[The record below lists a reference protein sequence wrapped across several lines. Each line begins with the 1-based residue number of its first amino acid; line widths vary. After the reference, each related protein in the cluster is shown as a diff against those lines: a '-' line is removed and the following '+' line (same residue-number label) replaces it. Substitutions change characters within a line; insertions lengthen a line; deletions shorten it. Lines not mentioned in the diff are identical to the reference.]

1 MPLIPQM
8 LSNYPI
14 SRYFKF
20 LFLWVVAVGLGT
32 TLYGQTLEVP
42 ADVQVSLLLKATTYD
57 RAFASK
63 LKKNE
68 VLHVGICYQEKNRVS
83 VKEMEDLKIALSKP
97 INGFKIHVTPIAI
110 NEHEDFARLH
120 EWEGLSVMY
129 ITSMRALDLA
139 GLLTQAHKHKVL
151 TVSTDPHLA
160 AKGVSMS
167 FELVGSR
174 PKFVIN
180 RNGATSEGCDFSSQ
194 LLKLATIY

>member
-1 MPLIPQM
+1 M

-32 TLYGQTLEVP
+32 ALYGQTLEVP
-42 ADVQVSLLLKATTYD
+42 ADVQVSLFLKATTYD

-68 VLHVGICYQEKNRVS
+68 VLQIGICYQEKNRAS
-83 VKEMEDLKIALSKP
+83 VKEMEDLELALSKP
-97 INGFKIHVTPIAI
+97 VNGFKIHVTRIAI

-120 EWEGLSVMY
+120 EWTGLSVMY
-129 ITSMRALDLA
+129 ITSMRALDLPS
-139 GLLTQAHKHKVL
+139 LLTQAHKHKVL
-151 TVSTDPHLA
+151 TVSTDPHLTI
-160 AKGVSMS
+160 KGVSMS

-180 RNGATSEGCDFSSQ
+180 RNGATAEGCDFSSQ
-194 LLKLATIY
+194 LLKLATIH